1 MKVEYNPKMPII
13 LQSIKTLY
21 SLPNCS
27 AGGCCHIVTDDDNIQ
42 DEDLQFVIDYC
53 NEPENAD
60 RVDKE
65 LSELI
70 CKLLLQ
76 LSFEQRCVLFY
87 MFLSDYFN
95 NYCLLDESTW
105 DAFIDYVSDKTIE
118 EMVEQFT
125 YERNKE

>member
-13 LQSIKTLY
+13 VQSIQTLY
-21 SLPNCS
+21 SLLGCGT
-27 AGGCCHIVTDDDNIQ
+27 GGCCHIVTDDDNIQ

-53 NEPENAD
+53 NRPENAD

-65 LSELI
+65 LSEMI

-87 MFLSDYFN
+87 MFLSNYFDN
-95 NYCLLDESTW
+95 VDLDESTW
-105 DAFIDYVSDKTIE
+105 NAFINYISDKTIQ
-118 EMVEQFT
+118 EMVEEFT
-125 YERNKE
+125 YR

>member
-13 LQSIKTLY
+13 VQSIQTLY
-21 SLPNCS
+21 SLPSCG
-27 AGGCCHIVTDDDNIQ
+27 AGGCCHIVTDDDNLQ
-42 DEDLQFVIDYC
+42 DKDLQFVIDYC
-53 NEPENAD
+53 NSPENTD

-87 MFLSDYFN
+87 MFLSDYFD
-95 NYCLLDESTW
+95 YVDLDESTW
-105 DAFIDYVSDKTIE
+105 NAFINYKSDKTVQ
-118 EMVEQFT
+118 EMVEEFT
-125 YERNKE
+125 YG

>member
-13 LQSIKTLY
+13 VQSIQTLY
-21 SLPNCS
+21 SLPSCG
-27 AGGCCHIVTDDDNIQ
+27 AGGCCHIVTDDDNLQ
-42 DEDLQFVIDYC
+42 DKDLQFVIDYC
-53 NEPENAD
+53 NSPENAD

-87 MFLSDYFN
+87 MFLSDYFD
-95 NYCLLDESTW
+95 YVDLDESTW
-105 DAFIDYVSDKTIE
+105 NAFINYKSDKTVQ
-118 EMVEQFT
+118 EMVEEFT
-125 YERNKE
+125 YG